1 MCSSVKNKRGDKKK
15 RYTNKIHK
23 RQSLKNLSRMFAG
36 GSVNMLSGQ
45 RNHSL
50 IDYENQPYMVDA
62 PHLIPSIFR
71 FVI

>member
-1 MCSSVKNKRGDKKK
+1 
-15 RYTNKIHK
+15 
-23 RQSLKNLSRMFAG
+23 MFAG